1 MCVAVGR
8 ESTAKLSLISLRVLL
23 LQLLPKESLD
33 ALALLLPFASCS
45 CVSLA
50 NPLRV
55 LCRAPPA
62 QEHELKG
69 MWGVSYVLT

>member
-1 MCVAVGR
+1 MCVAVGQER
-8 ESTAKLSLISLRVLL
+8 TAKLSLISLLVLL
-23 LQLLPKESLD
+23 LQLVPKESLD
-33 ALALLLPFASCS
+33 ALALPRPFASCS

-50 NPLRV
+50 SPLRV
-55 LCRAPPA
+55 LCRVPPA

>member
-1 MCVAVGR
+1 MCVAVGQER
-8 ESTAKLSLISLRVLL
+8 TAKLSLISLRVLL
-23 LQLLPKESLD
+23 LQLVPKESLD

-45 CVSLA
+45 CVWQAS
-50 NPLRV
+50 PLRV

-69 MWGVSYVLT
+69 IWGVSYVLT